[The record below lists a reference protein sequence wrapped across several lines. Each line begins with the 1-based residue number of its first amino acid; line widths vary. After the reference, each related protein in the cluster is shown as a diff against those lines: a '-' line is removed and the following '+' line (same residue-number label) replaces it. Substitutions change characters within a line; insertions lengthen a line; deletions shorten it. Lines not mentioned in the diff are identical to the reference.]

1 MSPIGSAA
9 ADVVAT
15 AFAGQPD
22 KRAVLERI
30 ATMEPAHAKAILVR
44 IGRKYPAYAAMVGEV
59 ITAAGLESA

>member
-1 MSPIGSAA
+1 MIPMGSAA

-30 ATMEPAHAKAILVR
+30 ARMDLAHAKSILVR
-44 IGRKYPAYAAMVGEV
+44 IGRKYPAYASMVGEV
-59 ITAAGLESA
+59 ITAAGLGSA